1 MRYQNAEHILP
12 AALLEEIRQYADG
25 QILYVPHKGERR
37 KQETPYRREL
47 VLRDRQICQDRQN
60 GCSVEELAKR
70 YYLSEKSIQR
80 ILRQKKKEQ
89 R

>member
-1 MRYQNAEHILP
+1 MRYQNAEEILP
-12 AALLEEIRQYADG
+12 AALLEEIRRYADG
-25 QILYVPHKGERR
+25 QVLYIPRKGERR
-37 KQETPYRREL
+37 RRETPYRKEL
-47 VLRDRQICQDRQN
+47 VRRDRQICQERQN

-80 ILRQKKKEQ
+80 ILRQQKKEL